1 MFDKIKNDMIQA
13 MKEQDKFRLS
23 VIKML
28 KAAIDKTR
36 IDKKIEINDEVVISV
51 LAKEL
56 KTREESK
63 MEFSKAGRMDLVES
77 LDKEI
82 LIIKNYLP
90 EPLSP
95 EEISS
100 KFEYYKYGIIENAIN
115 EVGASTIRDMGKVMK
130 IVTPKVTGKADMKEV
145 SSKIKAKLS

>member
-1 MFDKIKNDMIQA
+1 MFDKIKSEMVKA

-23 VIKML
+23 VIRMIKGS
-28 KAAIDKTR
+28 IDKER
-36 IDKKIEINDEVVISV
+36 IDKKIEITDEVVIDV

-63 MEFSKAGRMDLVES
+63 LEFSKAGRTDLVEN

-82 LIIKNYLP
+82 AIIKEYLP
-90 EPLSP
+90 EPLT
-95 EEISS
+95 EEEVDKIIDKAFKETEASS
-100 KFEYYKYGIIENAIN
+100 IK
-115 EVGASTIRDMGKVMK
+115 DMGKVMK
-130 IVTPKVTGKADMKEV
+130 VVTPKVKGRCDMKEV

>member
-95 EEISS
+95 EEID
-100 KFEYYKYGIIENAIN
+100 EIIENAIN

>member
-1 MFDKIKNDMIQA
+1 MFDKIKNDMVKA

-23 VIKML
+23 VIRMIKGS
-28 KAAIDKTR
+28 IDKER
-36 IDKKIEINDEVVISV
+36 IDKKIEITDEVVIDV

-63 MEFSKAGRMDLVES
+63 LEFSKAGRNDLVEG

-82 LIIKNYLP
+82 AIIKEYLP
-90 EPLSP
+90 EPLTD
-95 EEISS
+95 EEVDKIINDAFKETEASS
-100 KFEYYKYGIIENAIN
+100 IK
-115 EVGASTIRDMGKVMK
+115 DMGKVMK
-130 IVTPKVTGKADMKEV
+130 VVTPKVKGRCDMKEV